1 MAGARAGYHKCM
13 KWFASRSLAAPSGLR
28 DQRAKKL
35 WQRLAVVAWRRHQAP
50 VLWMHVKRPF
60 WGPEFFFAEFV
71 RLQSTETCWRKWSE
85 VFSGTCRTQQSLA
98 GAWATSVASDKDPE
112 RAEHCTVAN
121 YDLTEPEKF
130 ATLITML
137 QADKDMLVHA
147 HCAPSC
153 EVLGARMASIFSLL
167 EKFRNLEGPQALTQ
181 QLPANPFTSGF
192 RVLGITQ
199 Q

>member
-1 MAGARAGYHKCM
+1 
-13 KWFASRSLAAPSGLR
+13 
-28 DQRAKKL
+28 
-35 WQRLAVVAWRRHQAP
+35 
-50 VLWMHVKRPF
+50 MHVKRPF
-60 WGPEFFFAEFV
+60 WALNFFAEFV
-71 RLQSTETCWRKWSE
+71 RLQSTETCWR
-85 VFSGTCRTQQSLA
+85 SGRKFFWNLQTQQSLA

-192 RVLGITQ
+192 RVWALRNNSHTSQ
-199 Q
+199 V